1 MNRTSLTFWFIPFII
16 HLSACTPS
24 SPDVADREVTK
35 ADTTLL
41 CQLSDTAKYFYNNSM
56 YVQSLEA
63 TFEAMPIAEA
73 LRDTDYICDLL
84 STQMTSYTRLQLS
97 DSALMVGLRLLE
109 LDKLIGDNS
118 YIATDYQ
125 TLAAVYLSNKENAKA
140 RQYIDHAI
148 RYAKLSDDD
157 ICLAVSYGVASEV
170 ACAQGLYDEAYD
182 FVRSAYEIDSVGQR
196 PLRMARRL
204 AQMADVYAQKRNYAD
219 AANTYR
225 QAIKIFEQVGELHS
239 LGITCRNLGRLYWTY
254 MKRPDLARPW
264 LEKAIEITD
273 KTQELGIQVEA
284 YKLMAELTQLTDT
297 TESRHFLALHE
308 MLNDS
313 LSSIE
318 KERALLEFDAQ
329 QKIQNRPI
337 IVKGRFPIWLK
348 VLIGLGAVLLC
359 ILGYMLVRSI
369 SHRNRL
375 TMQIADLE
383 EQKAKFLAELE
394 AKTAQPLASAEGDNT
409 TTEIS
414 QADREFLSQISKIIF
429 EQMDSAE
436 LSTESIAS
444 RICITSQQLRRRMQ
458 AITGM
463 STSAYINK
471 LRLDFAKQLLAN
483 DSQYSILEIA
493 LRCGFEEPNNFS
505 RAFKQKMGV
514 SPTQYRKELKN

>member
-24 SPDVADREVTK
+24 STDVADHEVTE

-109 LDKLIGDNS
+109 LDKLMGDNS

-140 RQYIDHAI
+140 RQYIDLSI
-148 RYAKLSDDD
+148 RYAEESDDD
-157 ICLAVSYGVASEV
+157 VCLAVSYGVASEV
-170 ACAQGLYDEAYD
+170 ACAQGLYDEAYN
-182 FVRSAYEIDSVGQR
+182 FVRRAYEIDSVGQR

-204 AQMADVYAQKRNYAD
+204 VQMADIYSQKHGFAD
-219 AANTYR
+219 AADTYA
-225 QAIKIFEQVGELHS
+225 QAIHIFEQLGEMHS
-239 LGITCRNLGRLYWTY
+239 LGIACRNLGRLYWTY

-273 KTQELGIQVEA
+273 KTGELGIQVDA
-284 YKLMAELTQLTDT
+284 YKLMADITELTDKA
-297 TESRHFLALHE
+297 ESQHFLALHE
-308 MLNDS
+308 MLSDS
-313 LSSIE
+313 LTSIE

-337 IVKGRFPIWLK
+337 VVKGKFPVWLK
-348 VLIGLGAVLLC
+348 VLIGLGAILLC
-359 ILGYMLVRSI
+359 LLGYMLVRSI
-369 SHRNRL
+369 RHRNQL

-394 AKTAQPLASAEGDNT
+394 AKTVQTTTSTDGGNT
-409 TTEIS
+409 TTEITE
-414 QADREFLSQISKIIF
+414 ADREFLTQISKIIF

-463 STSAYINK
+463 TTSAYINQ
-471 LRLDFAKQLLAN
+471 LRLDFAKQLLAH

-505 RAFKQKMGV
+505 RAFKQRVGV